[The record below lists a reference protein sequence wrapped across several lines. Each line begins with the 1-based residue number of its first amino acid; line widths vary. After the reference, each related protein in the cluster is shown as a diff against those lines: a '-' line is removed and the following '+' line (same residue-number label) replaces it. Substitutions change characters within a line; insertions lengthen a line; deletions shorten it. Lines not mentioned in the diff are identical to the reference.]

1 MVWYG
6 VGMVWYGVG
15 MVFGMACYGLLCC
28 VEACEQV
35 RTMPASRN
43 PLEGNLHPAA
53 PGRLL
58 LVVVADVPHC
68 CTCSPAVCLDDIG
81 GDGRTSDFLD

>member
-1 MVWYG
+1 MVWY
-6 VGMVWYGVG
+6 GMVWYGVG

-53 PGRLL
+53 P
-58 LVVVADVPHC
+58 
-68 CTCSPAVCLDDIG
+68 AVCSSLLWPMY
-81 GDGRTSDFLD
+81 RTAVHAALQSV

>member
-1 MVWYG
+1 
-6 VGMVWYGVG
+6 MVWYGVG

-43 PLEGNLHPAA
+43 PLEGNLHRAA
-53 PGRLL
+53 EPFAGYCTVPYMQPLL
-58 LVVVADVPHC
+58 QSV
-68 CTCSPAVCLDDIG
+68 
-81 GDGRTSDFLD
+81 

>member
-1 MVWYG
+1 
-6 VGMVWYGVG
+6 MVWYGVG

-35 RTMPASRN
+35 RTMPASPN